1 MAGRR
6 PVAGLVV
13 GVVMAACGGSPAA
26 TTTGSPTTAVTVTL
40 TATSST
46 TAATTTT
53 AASTTSAPTLEV
65 VKDVEYHHAS
75 GWTTNTLDIYHRP
88 DAQGGPVVVLFHGQ
102 PAPKDF
108 PLYSE
113 IASALVDRGAVV
125 FVPDWGNPAA
135 TAAVT
140 PDPVEARA
148 AQFVEDDAASCAVS
162 YALATAEQY
171 GADPGRLV
179 LFGHSAGSSVTSVVA
194 LRTADP
200 FPDCAVSMT
209 PFVAKGMVLW
219 EGDWLLQDPT
229 FDYLGEAIPM
239 MQEAIAPWYWLAA
252 GPRLA
257 VAHFVAAG
265 SIAELTRCGA
275 SDPAGWYPLRD
286 PDGWFRDR
294 LEAIGAFDDDCIDVS
309 EPTRV
314 LADEMRAQGYDVTE
328 ISLPDSSHTVLR
340 GEDLAT
346 LVDEVMRI
354 ADR

>member
-1 MAGRR
+1 MA
-6 PVAGLVV
+6 
-13 GVVMAACGGSPAA
+13 S
-26 TTTGSPTTAVTVTL
+26 TL
-40 TATSST
+40 PATSST

-53 AASTTSAPTLEV
+53 AASTTKAPTVQIER
-65 VKDVEYHHAS
+65 DVEYHHAS

-108 PLYSE
+108 PLYAE

-140 PDPVEARA
+140 PDPVEAGA
-148 AQFVEDDAASCAVS
+148 AQFVEDDAASCAVW

-200 FPDCAVSMT
+200 FPDCSVPMT
-209 PFVAKGMVLW
+209 PFLAKGMALW
-219 EGDWLLQDPT
+219 EGDWLLEGPA
-229 FDYLGEAIPM
+229 FDYLGEGIPM
-239 MQEAIAPWYWLAA
+239 VQEAIAPWHWLAT
-252 GPRLA
+252 GPRVA

-265 SIAELTRCGA
+265 SIGELARCGA
-275 SDPAGWYPLRD
+275 SDPDGWSPLRA
-286 PDGWFRDR
+286 PDGWFRER
-294 LEAIGAFDDDCIDVS
+294 LEAVGAFDDDCIDVA
-309 EPTRV
+309 EATRV
-314 LADEMRAQGYDVTE
+314 LADEMRAQGYDVAE
-328 ISLPDSSHTVLR
+328 FFLPDSFHTNL
-340 GEDLAT
+340 GGDDLAT
-346 LVDEVMRI
+346 LVDEVMTI